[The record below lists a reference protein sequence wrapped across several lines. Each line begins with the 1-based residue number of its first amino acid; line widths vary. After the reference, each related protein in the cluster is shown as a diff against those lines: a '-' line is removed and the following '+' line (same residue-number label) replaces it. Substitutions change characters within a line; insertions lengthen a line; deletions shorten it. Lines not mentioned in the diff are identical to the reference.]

1 MSTLE
6 RSARHRIRTID
17 VPIGSS
23 GLLAACSRR
32 ELAQIARRCD
42 VVEVEGGV
50 PVQALQPLHWIYL
63 VMDGLLAASNSESS
77 FIVGSDGAIGVR
89 SAMACRMPL
98 VSIVAMN
105 DSTLLTMPIPDFVG
119 LVGTLRGLTL
129 GTARH
134 LARGPAL
141 L

>member
-6 RSARHRIRTID
+6 RGTRHRIRTID

-23 GLLAACSRR
+23 DLFAGCCRR
-32 ELAQIARRCD
+32 ELAQITRRCD

-50 PVQALQPLHWIYL
+50 PVQDHQPLHWIYV

-89 SAMACRMPL
+89 SAMACRCGP
-98 VSIVAMN
+98 VVAGV
-105 DSTLLTMPIPDFVG
+105 IG
-119 LVGTLRGLTL
+119 HR
-129 GTARH
+129 
-134 LARGPAL
+134 
-141 L
+141 